1 MSNSILYY
9 PTIEFRHED
18 YQWLWNAA
26 LFADK
31 IYRIVP
37 PGYELNEPRNIR
49 ELCSTGE
56 IGIPLSPVPYSK
68 EASEEFSKF
77 MDENHRKA
85 AALSL
90 IECCFANKLRKFFKQ
105 SAKKK
110 RRLKGF

>member
-68 EASEEFSKF
+68 EARVKNF
-77 MDENHRKA
+77 R
-85 AALSL
+85 SL
-90 IECCFANKLRKFFKQ
+90 WMRIIEKQLRF
-105 SAKKK
+105 
-110 RRLKGF
+110 R

>member
-56 IGIPLSPVPYSK
+56 IGIPLSLL
-68 EASEEFSKF
+68 F
-77 MDENHRKA
+77 R
-85 AALSL
+85 
-90 IECCFANKLRKFFKQ
+90 IQ
-105 SAKKK
+105 KK
-110 RRLKGF
+110 RVKNFRSLWMRIIEKQLRFR

>member
-37 PGYELNEPRNIR
+37 PGYELNESRNISCV
-49 ELCSTGE
+49 L
-56 IGIPLSPVPYSK
+56 P
-68 EASEEFSKF
+68 A
-77 MDENHRKA
+77 
-85 AALSL
+85 
-90 IECCFANKLRKFFKQ
+90 KLESHYLLFRIQ
-105 SAKKK
+105 KK
-110 RRLKGF
+110 RVKNFRSLWMRIIEKQLRFR